1 MKAKIYHNPR
11 CSKSRAALALLQARG
26 VDIEIIDYL
35 KTPPSKATLQAL
47 LAKLGIDAAAL
58 VRVSEP
64 EYREAA
70 PQGRTPSADELLD
83 LIVRIPRLLQ
93 RPIVEVGSEA
103 RIGRP
108 PERVLELLE

>member
-11 CSKSRAALALLQARG
+11 CSKSRAALALLEARRID
-26 VDIEIIDYL
+26 VEIIDYL

-47 LAKLGIDAAAL
+47 LTKLGVDATAL

-64 EYREAA
+64 EYREAV
-70 PQGRTPSADELLD
+70 PQGRTPSTDELLD
-83 LIVRIPRLLQ
+83 LIVQRPRLLQ
-93 RPIVEVGSEA
+93 RPIVEVGAEA

-108 PERVLELLE
+108 PERVLEIL